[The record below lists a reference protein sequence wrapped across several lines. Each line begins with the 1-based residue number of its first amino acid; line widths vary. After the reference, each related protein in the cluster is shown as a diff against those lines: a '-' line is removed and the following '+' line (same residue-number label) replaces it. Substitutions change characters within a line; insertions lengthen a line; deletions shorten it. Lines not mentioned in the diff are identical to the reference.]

1 MALDSTYTTK
11 YIGRVRKRIA
21 NWMLDASNLE
31 GIGEVRKD
39 LYLKVRYL
47 SAALY
52 VITDTNNGLTDIDLL
67 KVYHCMIK
75 VGELHNITDL

>member
-1 MALDSTYTTK
+1 MSLDSTYTTR

-31 GIGEVRKD
+31 RIGEPAKSY
-39 LYLKVRYL
+39 YLKVRYL

-52 VITDTNNGLTDIDLL
+52 VITDTNHGLSDNDLL
-67 KVYHCMIK
+67 KIYYCMIK
-75 VGELHNITDL
+75 VGELHTITDL

>member
-21 NWMLDASNLE
+21 NWMLDVSNLE
-31 GIGEVRKD
+31 SIGEQKKD
-39 LYLKVRYL
+39 YYLKVRYL

-52 VITDTNNGLTDIDLL
+52 VITDTGHGLTDNELL
-67 KVYHCMIK
+67 IIYNCMIK
-75 VGELHNITDL
+75 VGALHEVTDL